1 MSQFEGR
8 QVNGN
13 TGSQLAS
20 PGCATLMNVL
30 QMRTRRLAGGRDMAA
45 SASFDGHTHH
55 FCVITRAPLR
65 SFREHMFEGD
75 GSQPLVSMDQPR
87 LAPAVSQP

>member
-1 MSQFEGR
+1 MSPFEGR

-30 QMRTRRLAGGRDMAA
+30 QMRTRRRGRPRQGGERLVRR
-45 SASFDGHTHH
+45 HTHH
-55 FCVITRAPLR
+55 FCVITRASLR

-87 LAPAVSQP
+87 LAAAVSQP

>member
-1 MSQFEGR
+1 M
-8 QVNGN
+8 
-13 TGSQLAS
+13 
-20 PGCATLMNVL
+20 L
-30 QMRTRRLAGGRDMAA
+30 QMRRGGVAGGRDMAT

-87 LAPAVSQP
+87 LAAAVSQP